1 MIEINLLPGVKKEF
15 LKAQQMKHA
24 VVVGSILISVLAVT
38 VLVLLFAYVQIVQPQ
53 HQKNIQTDI
62 DSGIKDLKAKDN
74 AVKIVTVQGALEQ
87 IPGLQDKK
95 MITSNIFADI
105 TAFTPKS
112 VSYSNIK
119 LDVTAGTLVLQG
131 TASNFEQANVL
142 ANNLKSAKFEYTQD
156 DSKQTKT
163 PFSNVIFDGLSQS
176 QQTQDGK
183 SVSFQLTFTVD
194 PILFDQ
200 SIKGGKIIVNASSEN
215 LLLPS
220 DKPFVGGAQ

>member
-1 MIEINLLPGVKKEF
+1 MIEVNLLPSVKREY

-24 VVVGSILISVLAVT
+24 VIVGSVLISALAVT
-38 VLVLLFAYVQIVQPQ
+38 VLVLLFAYVQFAQPQ

-62 DSGIKDLKAKDN
+62 DSGVKELKAKEN

-87 IPGLQDKK
+87 LSGLQDKK
-95 MITSNIFADI
+95 LISSNIFADI

-112 VSYSNIK
+112 VSYGDIK
-119 LDVTAGTLVLQG
+119 LDLSAGTLVLQG

-142 ANNLKSAKFEYTQD
+142 ANNLKSAKFNYTK
-156 DSKQTKT
+156 DSSPQSKT
-163 PFSNVIFDGLSQS
+163 PFSNVVFDGLSQS
-176 QQTQDGK
+176 QQSQDGK
-183 SVSFQLTFTVD
+183 SVSFQITFTVD

-200 SIKGGKIIVNASSEN
+200 SIKDGKIVVNASSEN